1 MGLGLSPSRFD
12 VTTVAGSGGADRLVP
27 GLAIDAVV
35 ADVALGVSEGARE
48 RESEEE
54 LLVLQPTRAI
64 APHPGPHPDRRGS
77 GGARRTRSG
86 ILIRTVADQ
95 AAGAPPSSSRRL
107 GCLVMTT
114 WSRPASAAL

>member
-48 RESEEE
+48 RGSE
-54 LLVLQPTRAI
+54 
-64 APHPGPHPDRRGS
+64 
-77 GGARRTRSG
+77 GASRSFSPSNRLERSRRT
-86 ILIRTVADQ
+86 LDRTLTDAEVAEL
-95 AAGAPPSSSRRL
+95 GAPAQ
-107 GCLVMTT
+107 
-114 WSRPASAAL
+114 AS